1 MDRPKVVVYTVASAD
16 GRVAIAPNKTMFDG
30 DDRFD
35 SFMHKP
41 ELDVQKHLFS
51 IHEPT
56 VIMEGSGSF
65 VPENVVPKP
74 LPPSEMEDSI
84 LYDDFLP
91 PDIVEVEERCGW
103 CVAVDGRGRM
113 RGWAKEF
120 DDMPGWHILIM
131 VGYHTPAEYLAY
143 LRREKIPYLVAG
155 EGHVNLEAVFKK
167 LRSKL
172 GVDCILSTAGGK
184 LNGALLR
191 AGLIDEVNIEIT
203 PGLVGGT
210 NTPILYESPDLEEE
224 ELPTKLKL
232 LSTHVDKG
240 GHVWLRYE
248 VLCS

>member
-1 MDRPKVVVYTVASAD
+1 MDRPKVVIYTVASAD

-35 SFMHKP
+35 SFMNEP
-41 ELDVQKHLFS
+41 ELDVQSHLFS

-65 VPENVVPKP
+65 LPENVEPKP
-74 LPPSEMEDSI
+74 LPPTEMDDSI
-84 LYDDFLP
+84 LFDDFLP
-91 PDIVEVEERCGW
+91 LEVTEAEERTGW

-120 DDMPGWHILIM
+120 DDMPGWHILIL
-131 VGYHTPAEYLAY
+131 VGFHTPPEYLAY
-143 LRREKIPYLVAG
+143 LRRENIPYLIAG
-155 EGHVNLEAVFKK
+155 NGHVDLEAVFNK
-167 LRSKL
+167 LQSKL
-172 GVDCILSTAGGK
+172 GVKCILSTAGGR

-191 AGLIDEVNIEIT
+191 AGLIDEVNIEIA

-210 NTPILYESPDLEEE
+210 NTPTLYQSPDLEEE
-224 ELPTKLKL
+224 QLPIQLEL

-240 GHVWLRYE
+240 CHVWLRYE
-248 VLCS
+248 VLRP

>member
-1 MDRPKVVVYTVASAD
+1 MDRPKAVVYTVASAD

-35 SFMHKP
+35 SFMNEP
-41 ELDVQKHLFS
+41 ELDIQSHLFS

-56 VIMEGSGSF
+56 VMMEGSGSF
-65 VPENVVPKP
+65 VPENVQPKP
-74 LPPSEMEDSI
+74 LPAPEIEESLFYE
-84 LYDDFLP
+84 DFLP
-91 PDIVEVEERCGW
+91 SEVTQVDDRSGW

-113 RGWAKEF
+113 RNWAKEF
-120 DDMPGWHILIM
+120 DDMPGWHILIL
-131 VGYHTPAEYLAY
+131 VGFHTPAEYLAY
-143 LRREKIPYLVAG
+143 LRREKIPYLIAG
-155 EGHVNLEAVFKK
+155 DGHVDLESVFKK
-167 LRSKL
+167 LQSKL
-172 GVDCILSTAGGK
+172 GVNCILSTAGGK

-191 AGLIDEVNIEIT
+191 AGLIDEVNIEIA

-210 NTPILYESPDLEEE
+210 NTPILYQSPDLGDD

-248 VLCS
+248 VART